1 MPEKDYGIKGDDG
14 MAQRLVRIGKVSK
27 INYEKG
33 MIRVTYPDL
42 DDSVTAE
49 FPVFSFTDEYK
60 MPKIGQE
67 VLVLHLSNG
76 QSAGIL
82 IGKYWNKKNVPPAYG
97 QGKNVFN
104 KEIDEEFGKVRVTY
118 KDKKLTLY
126 DEAGDVDMEIKSADR
141 NVRITGG
148 DININVTG
156 GAVNV
161 IADNGVHIKGEV
173 TVTGD
178 ATIGGKSFLGH
189 THTGVH
195 GNTTPPN

>member
-1 MPEKDYGIKGDDG
+1 
-14 MAQRLVRIGKVSK
+14 MAQRLIRIGKVSK

-82 IGKYWNKKNVPPAYG
+82 LGKYWNKKNVPPPDYG

-104 KEIDEEFGKVRVTY
+104 KEIDEDFGKVRITY

-126 DEAGDVDMEIKSADR
+126 DEAGDVETEIVSHNR
-141 NVRITGG
+141 NVKVTNG
-148 DININVTG
+148 DVNMNVTDGNINFNVTNG
-156 GAVNV
+156 NINFNVLHGAINENV
-161 IADNGVHIKGEV
+161 V
-173 TVTGD
+173 
-178 ATIGGKSFLGH
+178 
-189 THTGVH
+189 
-195 GNTTPPN
+195 P

>member
-1 MPEKDYGIKGDDG
+1 MV
-14 MAQRLVRIGKVSK
+14 QRLVRIGKVSK
-27 INYEKG
+27 INYKTG
-33 MIRVTYPDL
+33 MIKVTYPEL

-49 FPVFSFTDEYK
+49 FPVFSFNDEYK
-60 MPKIGQE
+60 MPKTGQE

-82 IGKYWNKKNVPPAYG
+82 LGKYWNKANLPPRYG

-104 KEIDEEFGKVRVTY
+104 KEIDEESGKVYINY
-118 KDKKLTLY
+118 KDRTLTVY
-126 DEAGDVDMEIKSADR
+126 DEAGDVNLEIKSANR
-141 NVRITGG
+141 NVKVTGG

-161 IADNGVHIKGEV
+161 TGNVN
-173 TVTGD
+173 VTGD
-178 ATIGGKSFLGH
+178 AIVGGKSFLKH

-195 GNTTPPN
+195 GKTSVPN